1 VTRGFSK
8 EKKIVD
14 YFVPFKIFKRG
25 ALTMKLF
32 VKLGIIFLLTLAKE
46 NSQVESLQTEA
57 AKKLSN
63 QARR

>member
-1 VTRGFSK
+1 
-8 EKKIVD
+8 
-14 YFVPFKIFKRG
+14 VPFKILKRG

-46 NSQVESLQTEA
+46 NSQVDSLQTEA